1 MNQSTRTFL
10 KSQISVRRRAQRG
23 NLLLNAI
30 ITLIIMAVIATA
42 GYMGFKYVEDAKVAN
57 EISEI
62 SSLKAST
69 VLLAQGRGADFTGID
84 LATVAGLNFFPNSRV
99 SGTGGSTRVLNQ
111 WKGVITV
118 APATVISTNDSLV
131 FTYTGV
137 PTYACKS
144 LVTPLANVATA
155 IAIGGTA
162 VKVNGGTLS
171 LADSIAQCN
180 AAADNASIAY
190 TLSR

>member
-1 MNQSTRTFL
+1 MRN
-10 KSQISVRRRAQRG
+10 ISVKSKTINLHFDRQRG
-23 NLLLNAI
+23 NMMLNSI
-30 ITLIIMAVIATA
+30 IALIISAIVTTA
-42 GYMGFKYVEDAKVAN
+42 GYLGFKYVEDAKVDN

-69 VLLAQGRGADFTGID
+69 IMLAQGRGTDFTGID

-99 SGTGGSTRVLNQ
+99 SGSGGSTVVLNQ

-131 FTYTGV
+131 FSYSGV

-155 IAIGGTA
+155 IAIGGTT
-162 VKVNGGTLS
+162 VKSNGGVLNLS
-171 LADSIAQCN
+171 NAITACN
-180 AAADNASIAY
+180 AGADNATIAY